1 MVSDDLERAGSRI
14 TVDWCSRAAIA
25 DWLGSGAASE
35 VVILSARSIVSAES
49 LSRLIA
55 FDGEAVLALGTRPL
69 AARLTGPL
77 ASLVEPEMLML
88 RSGVTVLEARP
99 DHVVPLD
106 RPSIASGEILR
117 RTGKESDGLV
127 SRCLNRPISRAISG
141 FVLRFDPIRPL
152 HMTVVT
158 AAAGLAMFVA
168 LTAGGLE
175 GLALGGLLFQ
185 TASILD
191 GVDGEIARATFR
203 TSDAGAALDT
213 TVDMITNLFFV
224 LGLTI
229 GLGRVYGHG
238 YWLIGGADFL
248 LMATGLAIMTVL
260 VRREPGGTSF
270 DLLKQFYGRRCEGGP
285 TSRAFV
291 VLKTMTS
298 RDFFAFAFAVLA
310 MLGLSRLIPW
320 IFGVAAV
327 VWLVLVIGAAVVL
340 LARPSDAIGAEA
352 P

>member
-1 MVSDDLERAGSRI
+1 MVSDDLARSGSRI
-14 TVDWCSRAAIA
+14 TVEWCSRASVE
-25 DWLGSGAASE
+25 DWLGSGAVSE
-35 VVILSARSIVSAES
+35 VLVLSARSLVSAEC

-55 FDGEAVLALGTRPL
+55 FDGEAVLASGTRPL
-69 AARLTGPL
+69 AARLTGPQV
-77 ASLVEPEMLML
+77 SLVELETLM
-88 RSGVTVLEARP
+88 RRGGVTVLDARQ
-99 DHVVPLD
+99 DQAVPLD
-106 RPSIASGEILR
+106 RPSFAAAEILR
-117 RTGKESDGLV
+117 RTGKVSDGLV

-141 FVLRFDPIRPL
+141 LVLRFDPVRPW

-158 AAAGLAMFVA
+158 AVAGLAMFVA
-168 LTAGGLE
+168 LTAGGAE

-185 TASILD
+185 LASIVD
-191 GVDGEIARATFR
+191 GVDGEIARATYR
-203 TSDAGAALDT
+203 ASDAGAALDT

-229 GLGRVYGHG
+229 GLGAVYDHG

-248 LMATGLAIMTVL
+248 LMATGLVIMTVL

-270 DLLKQFYGRRCEGGP
+270 DLLKQFYARRYAGGSP
-285 TSRAFV
+285 SRVFV

-298 RDFFAFAFAVLA
+298 RDFFALAFAVLA
-310 MLGLSRLIPW
+310 VAGLSRVIPW

-327 VWLVLVIGAAVVL
+327 VWLTLVVAAAVVL